1 MNFVLREALLVFRR
15 APLLS
20 ALSVTTIAFS
30 LFVVGLFGLVAVNLQ
45 RALNSVAER
54 VEVVAYVLPG
64 TPIETVTHALKDM
77 EAFPEVA
84 AATYVSEDS
93 ALARARR
100 ELVEF
105 RDVLRELERNPLPAS
120 IEVTLKPAFR
130 DADHVNAV
138 ADRLRDFGFVDDV
151 RYGRDWVEKLDRL
164 RSIAAGVGLA
174 VGAAFAVV
182 AIIIISATIRMA
194 VLQRGREIAIMRLV
208 GATDG
213 FIRLPFL
220 LQGAIKGCAGGIVAV
235 GLSYIA
241 YRLLNNWL
249 QFHTEFFNLS
259 QAAAIVGGGMVI
271 GLLGSWTSVGRHLKR
286 V

>member
-1 MNFVLREALLVFRR
+1 MTLTVREALLAFRR

-30 LFVVGLFGLVAVNLQ
+30 LFVLGLFGLVAVNLRQ
-45 RALNSVAER
+45 ALQGVAER
-54 VEVVAYVLPG
+54 VEIVAYLLPG
-64 TPIETVTHALKDM
+64 TPIETITTAEQDI

-84 AATYVSEDS
+84 SADYVSEDS

-105 RDVLRELERNPLPAS
+105 RDLLRELESNPLPGS
-120 IEVTLKPAFR
+120 IEVKLKPGYQ
-130 DADHVNAV
+130 DAAHVNAV
-138 ADRLRDFGFVDDV
+138 ADRLRGFAFVNDV

-164 RSIAAGVGLA
+164 RGLAAAVGLV

-182 AIIIISATIRMA
+182 AVIIIGTTIRMA
-194 VLQRGREIAIMRLV
+194 VLQRSREIAIMRLV

-213 FIRLPFL
+213 FIRRPFL
-220 LQGAIKGCAGGIVAV
+220 LQGALKGLLGGLVAV
-235 GLSYIA
+235 GLSYSA
-241 YRLLNNWL
+241 YVLINRFLISAS
-249 QFHTEFFNLS
+249 FFNGL
-259 QAAAIVGGGMVI
+259 QALAIVGFGTVI
-271 GLLGSWTSVGRHLKR
+271 GLMGSLLSVGRHLRR